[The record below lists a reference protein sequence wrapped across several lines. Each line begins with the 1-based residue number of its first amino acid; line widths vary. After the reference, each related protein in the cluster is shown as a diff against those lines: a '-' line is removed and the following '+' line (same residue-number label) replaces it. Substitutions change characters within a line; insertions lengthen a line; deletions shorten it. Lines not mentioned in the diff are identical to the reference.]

1 MTAGTAAL
9 PVRYPLELRPAED
22 GPHDPGI
29 NIFGGRTGFAHI
41 VDGDAAPFRGKAV
54 SGLSG
59 SGKPLGAGGFK
70 EPEYRLFEAAHIWE
84 E

>member
-41 VDGDAAPFRGKAV
+41 VDGDAAPF
-54 SGLSG
+54 
-59 SGKPLGAGGFK
+59 
-70 EPEYRLFEAAHIWE
+70 
-84 E
+84 